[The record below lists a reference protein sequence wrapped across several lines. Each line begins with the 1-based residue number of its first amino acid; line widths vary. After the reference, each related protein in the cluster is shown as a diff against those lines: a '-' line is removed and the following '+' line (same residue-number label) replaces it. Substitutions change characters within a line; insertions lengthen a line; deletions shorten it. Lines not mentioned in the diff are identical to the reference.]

1 MKAFRPKN
9 IILMAAV
16 LVIVLSQPHTNGVPI
31 ERYTSSLPR
40 TTETMGTATIATT
53 RYRLD
58 AAQSKFIAHALRGGL
73 LWFKGHDHLVAAHD
87 FTGEAEIRTDT
98 INPASLLL
106 VVKADSMGETN
117 SVFTDQQK
125 QIINKELREIVLLPA
140 QYPDITFRSAEVN
153 GKAIRDNE
161 YDLKIRGDLTLH
173 GVTHSIVIPTRV
185 TLSGNDMRARGEFSI
200 NRSDFQVKATSAFH
214 GMVRVRNKVEF
225 NFDIVGHRI

>member
-1 MKAFRPKN
+1 
-9 IILMAAV
+9 MAAV
-16 LVIVLSQPHTNGVPI
+16 LVIVLSQPPTNGVPL
-31 ERYTSSLPR
+31 ERYTSNLPR

-87 FTGEAEIRTDT
+87 FTGEAEITTDT

-153 GKAIRDNE
+153 GKAIGDNE

-185 TLSGNDMRARGEFSI
+185 TLSENDMRARGEFSI

-214 GMVRVRNKVEF
+214 GMVRVRNKIKF
-225 NFDIVGHRI
+225 TFDIVGHRI

>member
-1 MKAFRPKN
+1 MRVFRLSHT
-9 IILMAAV
+9 ILVAAV
-16 LVIVLSQPHTNGVPI
+16 LAVVFSQTSANGVSV
-31 ERYTSSLPR
+31 ERYASNPSR
-40 TTETMGTATIATT
+40 TTETIGTATIATT

-58 AAQSKFIAHALRGGL
+58 ASQSKFIAHALRGGL
-73 LWFKGHDHLVAAHD
+73 LWFKGHDHLIAARD
-87 FTGEAEIRTDT
+87 FSGEAEITTDT

-106 VVKADSMGETN
+106 VVKADSMTETN

-140 QYPDITFRSAEVN
+140 QYPDITFRSAEAD
-153 GKAIRDNE
+153 GKAIGNNE

-173 GVTHSIVIPTRV
+173 GVTHPIVIPTRV

-214 GMVRVRNKVEF
+214 GMVRVRNKIKF
-225 NFDIVGHRI
+225 SFDVVGHRI